1 MPAISFKN
9 INFKYRIQSQ
19 ATLHNVSFV
28 FDYGQKIII
37 AGPSGSGKTTIG
49 HLINGLIPQSFSGDI
64 SGQIMINDEDI
75 QDLDI
80 FRLSFAV
87 GTVLQD
93 TDAQFVGMTVA
104 EDVAFLLENEH
115 TDHDQLLKKTDQWLN
130 ELDLQSVKAHHPQEL
145 SGGQKQRVSM
155 AGVLS
160 SDSKILLFDEP
171 LANLDPASGRTA
183 IKLISDLQKKLGLTV
198 IIIEHRLEESLKIG
212 ADQLLIVDQG
222 KIIADASP
230 DDVLKTGVINKIGLR
245 EPLYLT
251 ALRHAGLNLAEE
263 NHLTNIESFDQVI
276 VSKKLSAWMKTKP
289 SAGSQPSAKVV
300 LSVEDLSFSYADQAV
315 FRDFN
320 LDFYAGDI
328 TAIVGKNGSGKS
340 TFSNLVT
347 GFLKADAGKIT
358 LDGHIL
364 NDLSVKERAD
374 KIGYVLQDPNQMIS
388 QNLVFDEVAYG
399 LKLRG
404 VDPDEIERR
413 VRQILKI
420 SGLDTM
426 RHWPVSA
433 LSFGQKK
440 RVTIASVLI
449 LRPKVLLLD
458 EPTAGQDYLN
468 YRSIM
473 NFVAS
478 LNQKYA
484 TSIIVITHDMHLML
498 EYADRAL
505 ALVDGQIIADKTPAA
520 LLSNLALLKRA
531 SLAPT
536 SLYELANFAAV
547 DPIRLSQRLVE
558 SEIDHE

>member
-9 INFKYRIQSQ
+9 VNFKYRIQSQ

-230 DDVLKTGVINKIGLR
+230 DDVLKTGVINKI
-245 EPLYLT
+245 
-251 ALRHAGLNLAEE
+251 AC
-263 NHLTNIESFDQVI
+263 
-276 VSKKLSAWMKTKP
+276 
-289 SAGSQPSAKVV
+289 
-300 LSVEDLSFSYADQAV
+300 
-315 FRDFN
+315 
-320 LDFYAGDI
+320 
-328 TAIVGKNGSGKS
+328 
-340 TFSNLVT
+340 
-347 GFLKADAGKIT
+347 
-358 LDGHIL
+358 
-364 NDLSVKERAD
+364 
-374 KIGYVLQDPNQMIS
+374 
-388 QNLVFDEVAYG
+388 
-399 LKLRG
+399 
-404 VDPDEIERR
+404 
-413 VRQILKI
+413 
-420 SGLDTM
+420 
-426 RHWPVSA
+426 
-433 LSFGQKK
+433 
-440 RVTIASVLI
+440 ASRYI
-449 LRPKVLLLD
+449 
-458 EPTAGQDYLN
+458 
-468 YRSIM
+468 
-473 NFVAS
+473 
-478 LNQKYA
+478 
-484 TSIIVITHDMHLML
+484 
-498 EYADRAL
+498 
-505 ALVDGQIIADKTPAA
+505 
-520 LLSNLALLKRA
+520 
-531 SLAPT
+531 
-536 SLYELANFAAV
+536 
-547 DPIRLSQRLVE
+547 
-558 SEIDHE
+558 